1 MHDLESSFER
11 LLGRQASEKE
21 RQNLYRVKN
30 ALGIRDNDALWL
42 VLMTL
47 ESYDTLLS
55 KLPNQMHQQ
64 VLATVDEVRLA
75 ARAAA
80 EAESRQALSTLAS
93 AVSETSNLIARRAVD
108 TQRLIALA
116 FYSLSMV
123 LFGAL
128 CLVVGFILGS
138 GKMPYWADYPA
149 QSHLPWKVLTAVL
162 QAPAGWLASLVAVGV
177 CCALLYRPLS
187 EKVRPSRMVIAATTL
202 FSLIAMLLIAPL
214 I

>member
-1 MHDLESSFER
+1 MPELESAFDK

-55 KLPNQMHQQ
+55 KLPSQMHQQ
-64 VLATVDEVRLA
+64 VIATVDEVKLA

-80 EAESRQALSTLAS
+80 EAESRQALSTLAN
-93 AVSETSNLIARRAVD
+93 AVSETSSLIARRAVD

-138 GKMPYWADYPA
+138 GKIPYWATYPGHA
-149 QSHLPWKVLTAVL
+149 QLPWKVLTAVL
-162 QAPAGWLASLVAVGV
+162 QAPAGWLAALVGFSV
-177 CCALLYRPLS
+177 CCALLFRPLA
-187 EKVRPSRMVIAATTL
+187 EKVRPSRMVMAATAFFAL
-202 FSLIAMLLIAPL
+202 SSVLLIAPL